1 MESILRWRRK
11 DAEGKGG
18 KYLEKEN
25 FLEAKS
31 NGDVKRGKYLE
42 KEKYSLWRGRRAEK
56 EKEANIMETLHCR
69 RKNLCG
75 RVDRR
80 TGRRLMKKSSRI

>member
-25 FLEAKS
+25 FLEAKN

-75 RVDRR
+75 RVDGR
-80 TGRRLMKKSSRI
+80 TGRRLKKKS